1 MRFSVW
7 SSLAVFVLLASPLLA
22 QTPSTSSDSGPNM
35 RELKK
40 ESEIFEN
47 IINTALRQ
55 AVPHPMLIA
64 EKARGSYLEGYG
76 IAFTMTI
83 NLNRKL
89 IIFPKSKSSDK
100 ADSSKDPTHEFMV
113 KIRRTLTSVL
123 GLYGDTIKQLNDDA
137 HISIVVHVLS
147 RSVINNENFTR
158 IMVLSTTKN
167 VIAEHRRKLNSREFH
182 SKVHY
187 IEY

>member
-7 SSLAVFVLLASPLLA
+7 PLLLLFALMACPLLA
-22 QTPSTSSDSGPNM
+22 QSPEPSSDSGPNM
-35 RELKK
+35 SELKK

-76 IAFTMTI
+76 ITFTMTI

-89 IIFPKSKSSDK
+89 IIFPKSKSDEASGADK
-100 ADSSKDPTHEFMV
+100 DETRKFMV
-113 KIRRTLTSVL
+113 KIRRTLTTVL
-123 GLYGDTIKQLNDDA
+123 GLYGDTIKQLSDEA

-147 RSVINNENFTR
+147 RSVLNNENFTR
-158 IMVLSTTKN
+158 IMVLTTTKN
-167 VIAEHRRKLNSREFH
+167 VIAEHRQKLNSREFH